1 MKIECRMTDPARVR
15 HIVVR
20 LVAALAALAITPVA
34 PYADK
39 IGTSAADP
47 SDRGTE
53 IERKLTQGAMSRF
66 RFAAGRADIL
76 DATVSAQDG
85 SSLALASL
93 RGRTVLVNVWASWCP
108 PCREEMPSIA
118 ALRRRLEGE
127 GLTVAAISIDRNP
140 ADALRFV
147 DELAI
152 RDLPLYFDPAGL
164 AAAALDA
171 RGVPVSVLL
180 GPDGREIGR
189 LRGAADWMAD
199 DAILLVRAALHGRLQ
214 RAP

>member
-1 MKIECRMTDPARVR
+1 MTDPARAR
-15 HIVVR
+15 RIAIR
-20 LVAALAALAITPVA
+20 LAAALAALAITPVA

-39 IGTSAADP
+39 IGTSTTDP

-53 IERKLTQGAMSRF
+53 IERKLAQGAMSRF
-66 RFAAGRADIL
+66 RFAASRTVIL
-76 DATVSAQDG
+76 DATVVSAPDG
-85 SSLALASL
+85 STIALASL
-93 RGRTVLVNVWASWCP
+93 RGRIVLINVWASWCP

-147 DELAI
+147 DELAL

-180 GPDGREIGR
+180 DEDGREIGR

-199 DAILLVRAALHGRLQ
+199 DALLLVRAALRGRLQ